1 MKEFGLQEVDPKE
14 GENDLKTVSKLKDA
28 INPLLILK

>member
-1 MKEFGLQEVDPKE
+1 MKEFGLQEGDPK

-28 INPLLILK
+28 INPLLVLK

>member
-1 MKEFGLQEVDPKE
+1 VDPK